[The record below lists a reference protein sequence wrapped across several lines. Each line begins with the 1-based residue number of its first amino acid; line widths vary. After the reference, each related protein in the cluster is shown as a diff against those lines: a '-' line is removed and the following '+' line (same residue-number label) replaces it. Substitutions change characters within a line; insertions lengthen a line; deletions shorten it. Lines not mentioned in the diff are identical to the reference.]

1 MKIYHGLEDFA
12 PIHNAVVT
20 IGTFDGVHLGHQ
32 KILKRLSSVAQRIGG
47 ETVLL
52 TFWPHPR
59 IVLYPEYDLKL
70 LTTMEEK
77 TALLEKYG
85 INHLVRIRFT
95 KEFAALSSE
104 EYIRQVLV
112 EKIGT
117 KKLVIGHDH
126 RFGKNR
132 AGNFADLVAKEKV
145 YGYEVEEIPKQE
157 IDDITIN
164 STRIRNALNEGN
176 IHIGNEYLGRAYS
189 ITGKV
194 VKGDELGR
202 KIGFPTANI
211 SVNSPHKLIPYN
223 GSYAVQVSFPNQ
235 NHIYSGMM
243 NMGYRPTVD
252 GRKHSI
258 EVHIFNFDKTIYGK
272 TLTISFLKLIRP
284 EEKFDSLEDLKI
296 QLRKDKLLAQQIL
309 KSNK

>member
-252 GRKHSI
+252 GRTHSI

>member
-1 MKIYHGLEDFA
+1 MMIYHGLEDFA
-12 PIHNAVVT
+12 PLRNAIVT

-59 IVLYPEYDLKL
+59 IVLDPDFDLKL

-77 TALLEKYG
+77 AALLEKYG
-85 INHLVRIRFT
+85 IDHLVRIRFT
-95 KEFAALSSE
+95 EEFADLSSE
-104 EYIRQVLV
+104 EYIRRVLV

-132 AGNFADLVAKEKV
+132 VGNFADLVAKGIV
-145 YGYEVEEIPKQE
+145 YGFEVEEIPKQE
-157 IDDITIN
+157 IDDITIS
-164 STRIRNALNEGN
+164 STRIRHALNEGN

-194 VKGDELGR
+194 IKGDELGR

-211 SVNSPHKLIPYN
+211 SVNSKHKLIPCD
-223 GSYAVQVSFPNQ
+223 GSYAVQISFPTENRLF
-235 NHIYSGMM
+235 SGMM

-258 EVHIFNFDKTIYGK
+258 EVHIFNFDDTIYGK
-272 TLTISFLKLIRP
+272 TLTISFLKLIRR

-296 QLRKDKLLAQQIL
+296 QLQKDKLLAQQIL
-309 KSNK
+309 KSN

>member
-1 MKIYHGLEDFA
+1 
-12 PIHNAVVT
+12 
-20 IGTFDGVHLGHQ
+20 
-32 KILKRLSSVAQRIGG
+32 
-47 ETVLL
+47 
-52 TFWPHPR
+52 
-59 IVLYPEYDLKL
+59 
-70 LTTMEEK
+70 MEEK

-95 KEFAALSSE
+95 KEFADLSSE

-176 IHIGNEYLGRAYS
+176 IHIGNEYLSRAYS

-258 EVHIFNFDKTIYGK
+258 EVHIFNFDKIIYGK